1 MKVTVDTVYC
11 SILLRIFLAAGVFN
25 TAAAFT
31 SQHVSQKSLGQ
42 GIQPAA
48 KNYRKILTCGS
59 RKSFFKE
66 EYESTHRTSLSQS
79 SSLRAIPRIFGTVE
93 WSDVLYDDTSVAF
106 DAWEWTACM
115 GAPSALIAAAVL
127 VTLSETR
134 LKTAPQPED
143 KTWIRFT
150 KQMMRFLLM
159 SSFGLEVASIFVG
172 NMTGS
177 MLLGH
182 GPQTSAKKL
191 VGYLSPLQLL
201 RHHHEMEYLFT
212 QISFL
217 QGLIHW
223 LGAVACELAIPF
235 PKETTSAKRM
245 NKCLAS
251 WLITLIFSIM
261 AFYNHHINFYSDY
274 AHMIHR
280 FLTLLL
286 LKKRRFRP
294 MQLLGVPSFF
304 VSMYL
309 TWGAFASPAEED

>member
-1 MKVTVDTVYC
+1 MKVPVDTVYC
-11 SILLRIFLAAGVFN
+11 SILLRIFPAAGVFN

-48 KNYRKILTCGS
+48 KNYRKIWTCGS

-66 EYESTHRTSLSQS
+66 EYESTYRTSLSPS

-106 DAWEWTACM
+106 DAWEWTAGM

-201 RHHHEMEYLFT
+201 RHHHE
-212 QISFL
+212 
-217 QGLIHW
+217 
-223 LGAVACELAIPF
+223 
-235 PKETTSAKRM
+235 
-245 NKCLAS
+245 
-251 WLITLIFSIM
+251 
-261 AFYNHHINFYSDY
+261 
-274 AHMIHR
+274 
-280 FLTLLL
+280 
-286 LKKRRFRP
+286 
-294 MQLLGVPSFF
+294 
-304 VSMYL
+304 
-309 TWGAFASPAEED
+309 